1 MALEGYLWLLQ
12 ISERYSLEFFEN
24 AMITTA
30 VFKDLNST
38 FINWDEIQIEAVKM
52 FLIYIST
59 YIYLLPGGFYVH
71 RSI

>member
-1 MALEGYLWLLQ
+1 
-12 ISERYSLEFFEN
+12 
-24 AMITTA
+24 MITTA

-38 FINWDEIQIEAVKM
+38 FINWDGIQIEAVKR

-71 RSI
+71 RNI

>member
-1 MALEGYLWLLQ
+1 
-12 ISERYSLEFFEN
+12 
-24 AMITTA
+24 MITTA

-38 FINWDEIQIEAVKM
+38 FINWDGIQIEAVKR

-59 YIYLLPGGFYVH
+59 YIYVLSGGFYVH

>member
-1 MALEGYLWLLQ
+1 
-12 ISERYSLEFFEN
+12 
-24 AMITTA
+24 MITTA

-52 FLIYIST
+52 FLIST